1 MSFQN
6 ILVPTDGS
14 ENTEAAIAKAIDL
27 ARALG
32 GRITALYVK
41 DKSATD
47 ETARAATSYVATE
60 AEQAGVP
67 CEESVLSGTPAE
79 VIVKESPRYEIIVM
93 GTLGR
98 TGVKKM
104 FAGSVAETVAKGS
117 ACPVIIVRKTE

>member
-60 AEQAGVP
+60 AEKAGVP